1 MENESQDFWDK
12 ISSQSSLSSNG
23 LSGTALKTVESTKKH
38 LSRDKTVL
46 DYGCGTGDLTIAIAE
61 NVKSVHAIDTSS
73 GMIEV
78 SKAKANQSGIRN
90 VNFAKSSIDEVGHL
104 KSEFDV
110 ITAFNILHYIE
121 DTQKVSRK
129 INELLSPGGLF
140 ISSTVCMGE
149 RRSIIGGLIFI
160 LTKMRIMPKTKS
172 FKTSELENLIAS
184 GGFEIVETEKLS
196 MLPDYFVVAKKK
208 DADNR

>member
-1 MENESQDFWDK
+1 MKNKSHDFWDK
-12 ISSQSSLSSNG
+12 ISSQSNLSSNR
-23 LSGTALKTVESTKKH
+23 LSGTALKTVEFTKKY
-38 LSRDKTVL
+38 LASDKIVL

-61 NVKSVHAIDTSS
+61 NVKSVYAIDTSS

-78 SKAKANQSGIRN
+78 SKAKASQSGIRN
-90 VNFAKSSIDEVGHL
+90 VNFTKSSIEEVGHL
-104 KSEFDV
+104 KGEFDV
-110 ITAFNILHYIE
+110 IMAFNILHYIE
-121 DTQKVSRK
+121 DTQEVCRK
-129 INELLSPGGLF
+129 INELLPPSGLF

-149 RRSIIGGLIFI
+149 RRSIIGALIFI

-208 DADNR
+208 DLDNR

>member
-1 MENESQDFWDK
+1 MKNKSQDFWDK

-23 LSGTALKTVESTKKH
+23 LSGTALKTVEAAKRHLTK
-38 LSRDKTVL
+38 DKSVL
-46 DYGCGTGDLTIAIAE
+46 DYGCGTGDLTIAIAK

-78 SKAKANQSGIRN
+78 SNAKANQSGIRN
-90 VNFAKSSIDEVGHL
+90 VNFSKSSIDEVGHL
-104 KSEFDV
+104 AGEFDV
-110 ITAFNILHYIE
+110 VTAFNILHYIE

-140 ISSTVCMGE
+140 ISATVCMRE
-149 RRSIIGGLIFI
+149 RRSIIGALIFI
-160 LTKMRIMPKTKS
+160 LTKMGIMPNMKS

-196 MLPDYFVVAKKK
+196 MLPDYFIVAKKK
-208 DADNR
+208 DAGNR